1 MNKICRS
8 GKNEL
13 WTNKMNISEKQQMIV
28 FKNEQTFGIKLFQKK
43 TLVFLTTYFTN
54 GRSVRRRT

>member
-8 GKNEL
+8 GKSEL
-13 WTNKMNISEKQQMIV
+13 WTNKINSSEKQQIV
-28 FKNEQTFGIKLFQKK
+28 WFGKKLFQKK